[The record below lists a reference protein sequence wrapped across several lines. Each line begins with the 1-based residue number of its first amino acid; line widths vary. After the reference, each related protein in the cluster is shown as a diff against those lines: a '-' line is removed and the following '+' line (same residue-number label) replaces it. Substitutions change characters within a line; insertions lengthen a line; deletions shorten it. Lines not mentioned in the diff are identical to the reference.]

1 MSEKYLLSMYFKDYE
16 HDVFCEPF
24 GLFDTFLEAQYFAH
38 GLFDTFSEAQYFAD
52 EKMDEMKLEIA
63 QEVNLTWEEV
73 EELYEFDFTI
83 KKILI

>member
-1 MSEKYLLSMYFKDYE
+1 MSEKYLLSIYFKDYE

-24 GLFDTFLEAQYFAH
+24 

>member
-1 MSEKYLLSMYFKDYE
+1 MSEKYLLSIYFKDFK
-16 HDVFCEPF
+16 HNVFSEPF
-24 GLFDTFLEAQYFAH
+24 GIFDS
-38 GLFDTFSEAQYFAD
+38 FSEAQHFAD
-52 EKMDEMKLEIA
+52 EKMDQMKFDIT

>member
-1 MSEKYLLSMYFKDYE
+1 MSEKYLLSIYFKDFK
-16 HDVFCEPF
+16 HNVFSEPF
-24 GLFDTFLEAQYFAH
+24 GIFDS
-38 GLFDTFSEAQYFAD
+38 FSEAQHFAD
-52 EKMDEMKLEIA
+52 EKMDEMKLEIS

>member
-1 MSEKYLLSMYFKDYE
+1 MMSEKYLLSIYFKDFKQN
-16 HDVFCEPF
+16 VFSEPF
-24 GLFDTFLEAQYFAH
+24 GV
-38 GLFDTFSEAQYFAD
+38 FDTFSEAQYFAD

-63 QEVNLTWEEV
+63 QEINLTWEEV